1 MRARSQV
8 VGLTLLVA
16 ALLGVSAP
24 AALGAEFVSAGD
36 GTWSDPSTWT
46 SIPGGAPGPT
56 DTAVITGGDTVTLDA
71 SATSAGVTVSALGT
85 LDLSTHGLSV
95 AGDATLESTA
105 AVQGGPGA
113 LVVTGRLTI
122 SAATITNTN
131 ITVASDAGST
141 PSTRFSAGATSTW
154 TGSTLSQVGGASEW
168 LGHVANGVDP
178 SFDHAAITVAGHNE
192 SPGGMTLSASSQ
204 SGTLAFTPP
213 AADAPGDAAQ
223 LALGD
228 LTSSGTQTV
237 TVDWTGYSAQHGDR
251 ANLVSTTTGSPT
263 GLTATNTAATTF
275 TADTGILFARFS
287 DFANSGSPSV
297 SSNNAVNTAEAAA
310 GDVLTCD
317 PGTWTETATY
327 AYVWRRG
334 GTVVSGQTASTYTV
348 TDADLGKTVTCA
360 VTATASHVSLSAD
373 ASNSVSVPVAPS
385 VSIAAPA
392 VITSPTATVGYTLG
406 AGTRVTSCALNG
418 RVLFSCASPIAL
430 SDYPN
435 GAASTLTV
443 NARNSVGATTT
454 ATATF
459 NVRIA
464 PTLSVDPQP
473 AAAGGE
479 PVTLAIRADADADVA
494 CRYVGAAVPCDRAG
508 VTIIAPPAGR
518 TFTLAVTATTPQGST
533 TVSREITSTTAR
545 AFPSPVSIPVG
556 RSVTLPSTA
565 FLGRGP
571 ASAGYSW
578 DGPLRVAWTGSAADP
593 ASWGVQVTAPKTPGR
608 YRQTLSWYA
617 EPGALNSITAQVFDP
632 DTSPATRMAGGVTS
646 RKAALTCPAAGSPAY
661 QWWADDE
668 LLAGQTKRAL
678 PASAVPAN
686 ASVWCTARNT
696 TTGAVT
702 VLRVLVDRRARFA
715 ALPKGTQLRVQASDA
730 ASVRVIARRGK
741 RKLTTVRAKVRR
753 GTTSVRVPKAAT
765 TFELRRV
772 RSGGATSRPL
782 TITRP

>member
-1 MRARSQV
+1 MRARSLA
-8 VGLTLLVA
+8 VGLTLLVGLCA
-16 ALLGVSAP
+16 PSAH
-24 AALGAEFVSAGD
+24 AAEFVSAGD
-36 GTWSDPSTWT
+36 GDWSDPATWT

-56 DTAVITGGDTVTLDA
+56 DTAVITGGHAVTLDA
-71 SATSAGVTVSALGT
+71 SAASAGVTVSSLAT
-85 LDLSTHGLSV
+85 LNLSTFALSV
-95 AGDATLESTA
+95 AGDATLVSGS

-122 SAATITNTN
+122 SAVSITNTN

-141 PSTRFSAGATSTW
+141 PSTRFSASATSTW
-154 TGSTLSQVGGASEW
+154 TGATLSQVGGTSEW

-178 SFDHAAITVAGHNE
+178 SFDHAAITVAGHNA
-192 SPGGMTLSASSQ
+192 SPGGMTLSASAE
-204 SGTLAFTPP
+204 SGSLAFTPP

-228 LTSSGTQTV
+228 LTASGTQTV
-237 TVDWTGYSAQHGDR
+237 TVDWSGYGAQHGDR
-251 ANLVSTTTGSPT
+251 ANLVSTSSGSPT
-263 GLTATNTAATTF
+263 GLTATDTTSTTF

-287 DFANSGSPSV
+287 DFANSGAPSV
-297 SSNNAVNTAEAAA
+297 SSNNAVNTAEAAV

-317 PGTWTETATY
+317 PGTWTATATY

-334 GTVVSGQTASTYTV
+334 GTVVSGQTSSTYTA
-348 TDADLGKTVTCA
+348 TAADLGATVTCA
-360 VTATASHVSLSAD
+360 VTATAAHVSLSAD
-373 ASNSVSVPVAPS
+373 ATNSVSVPVAPS
-385 VSIAAPA
+385 VSIGAPA
-392 VITSPTATVGYTLG
+392 VVTSPTASIGYTLG
-406 AGTRVTSCALNG
+406 AGTRVTSCTLNG

-430 SDYPN
+430 SGYPN
-435 GAASTLTV
+435 GATSTLTV
-443 NARNSVGATTT
+443 NARNGVGATTT
-454 ATATF
+454 ATASF

-464 PTLSVDPQP
+464 PTLAVDAQP
-473 AAAGGE
+473 TVAGGE
-479 PVTLAIRADADADVA
+479 PVTLVIRSDGDAGVS

-508 VTIIAPPAGR
+508 VTVIAPPAGR
-518 TFTLAVTATTPQGST
+518 TFTLVVTATTPQGST
-533 TVSREITSTTAR
+533 TVTREISSTTAR
-545 AFPSPVSIPVG
+545 PFPSPVSIPAG
-556 RSVTLPSTA
+556 SSVTLPSAA

-578 DGPLRVAWTGSAADP
+578 DGPLRVTWTGSAADP
-593 ASWGVQVTAPKTPGR
+593 ASWGVRVTAPKTPGR

-617 EPGALNSITAQVFDP
+617 EPGALNTITAQVFDA
-632 DTSPATRMAGGVTS
+632 DASPAARMPGGVTS
-646 RKAALTCPAAGSPAY
+646 RQAALACPAPGSPVY

-668 LLAGQTKRAL
+668 LLAGHAKRTL
-678 PASAVPAN
+678 PASAVPAT
-686 ASVWCTARNT
+686 ATVWCTARNA

-715 ALPKGTQLRVQASDA
+715 ALPKGDRLRIQASDA

-741 RKLTTVRAKVRR
+741 RKLVTVRAKVRR